1 MSWLPSIELRGAVLA
16 LGILLCAGSAL
27 AQEAPTSDTP
37 QKGMSGGCESFKWP
51 LDKERAAF
59 DDAALEK
66 VASGAARGA
75 LNEQAFALALV
86 PVADVAYTLSPAKKK
101 KDAAGA
107 SFGGMLAFAPPEKA
121 GVYQVTLS
129 GEGWIDLVQ
138 NGAALDSADHS
149 GAKNCPGLR
158 KSVRFTVGAAPVAL
172 QVSGV
177 PGDSIKVAIR
187 PVE

>member
-1 MSWLPSIELRGAVLA
+1 MSWLPSIELRGVFLS

-27 AQEAPTSDTP
+27 AQEAPTKGTP

-59 DDAALEK
+59 DEATLEK
-66 VASGAARGA
+66 VASGAARGV
-75 LNEQAFALALV
+75 LKEQAFALTLLPA
-86 PVADVAYTLSPAKKK
+86 ADVAYTLPPKKK
-101 KDAAGA
+101 KGAAGVWH
-107 SFGGMLAFAPPEKA
+107 GGMLAFAAPDKP

-129 GEGWIDLVQ
+129 GEGWVDLVQ

-158 KSVRFTVGAAPVAL
+158 KSVRFIVGAAPVAL

-177 PGDSIKVAIR
+177 PGDSIKLAIR